1 MVKKVILGVLA
12 AFLVAVLFFGRDAVS
27 YVRTSWRCVK
37 DSVHSSVPIDFQI
50 ERARGLIKDLA
61 PEIRKNMHV
70 IAKEE
75 VEVERLQK
83 QVDAIE
89 ARLAKEKQDL
99 LKLKGDLA
107 SGKSEFEYGGRKYTV
122 VQVKQD
128 LANRFERYKTAEAT
142 AASLQEM
149 HRARQ
154 RSLDAARQK
163 FEAMLAA
170 RRQLQVDV
178 ENLEARSQMIAAAQ
192 TTSNYQFD
200 DSELGRV
207 KELVTDLRTRLD
219 VAEKLV
225 NADGYFQEQIPVDQA
240 TPADIVEQIGQ
251 HFASPSPAAPD
262 AKKVAQNR

>member
-1 MVKKVILGVLA
+1 MIKRVVMGAGVALLLGL
-12 AFLVAVLFFGRDAVS
+12 LLFGRNAWS
-27 YVRTSWRCVK
+27 YVRTSVGYMR
-37 DSVHSSVPIDFQI
+37 DSVESSIPTDVQID
-50 ERARGLIKDLA
+50 RARRMIKDLKD
-61 PEIRKNMHV
+61 PIERNMHL

-83 QVDAIE
+83 QVGAIE
-89 ARLAKEKQDL
+89 ARLANEKQDL

-107 SGKSEFEYGGRKYTV
+107 SGKSAFEYGGRKYSV

-128 LANRFERYKTAEAT
+128 LANRFERYKTGEAT